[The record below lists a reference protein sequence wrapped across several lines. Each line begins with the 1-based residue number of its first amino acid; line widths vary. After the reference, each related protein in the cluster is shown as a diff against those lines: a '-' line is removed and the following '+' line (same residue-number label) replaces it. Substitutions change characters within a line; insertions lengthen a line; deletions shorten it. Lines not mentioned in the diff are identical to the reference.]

1 MLKAVVLVCSMITP
15 NDCAE
20 FEDTLSLYHDKAACM
35 SRIEEMIEG
44 IMPTLPPVPVQFYF
58 KCEKVDS
65 I

>member
-1 MLKAVVLVCSMITP
+1 MAMP

-20 FEDTLSLYHDKAACM
+20 FEDTLSLHKDKTSCM
-35 SRIEEMIEG
+35 TRIEEMIGG
-44 IMPTLPPVPVQFYF
+44 IIPTLPPVPVQFYF